1 MNESNYSTASDPEI
15 ALGVECALPWTAAPK
30 LARVNPKLLRGMTGH
45 RANSRDLSGE
55 SAAGAAIRSIFIP
68 KLV

>member
-15 ALGVECALPWTAAPK
+15 ALGVECALPCATAPS
-30 LARVNPKLLRGMTGH
+30 LARVSPKLLRTITG
-45 RANSRDLSGE
+45 RGTIFRDSSGNS
-55 SAAGAAIRSIFIP
+55 SAGKVIRSIFIP

>member
-15 ALGVECALPWTAAPK
+15 ALGVECALPWTNSPR
-30 LARVNPKLLRGMTGH
+30 LARVNPTLF
-45 RANSRDLSGE
+45 RAIAGRRTISRDFSGNP
-55 SAAGAAIRSIFIP
+55 AAGAAIRSIFIP